1 MTGYGYFFTTI
12 YHFGF
17 ECGVGS
23 DKLSNFFKL
32 IRMDTHMG
40 SSPATIQRQLKKMEL
55 LLPTFQESCEKEAK
69 HKSGKAVVAADETF
83 FGDFLILVLMDL
95 RSGYLLLED
104 ISDNRSFDTWF
115 EKITPRL
122 EALGIEINHAV
133 SDRAK
138 ALIKLAVT
146 GFECESG
153 ADLFHAQQDASRW
166 LGPTLAKRRSSAEK
180 TYLSSQKEGG
190 STECSEQ
197 IEETE
202 QLLKAV
208 KQSQEDYHDNLQGM
222 SDDLHPFSLIDNSP
236 HTAERVAEKLEK
248 RVQSFE
254 KIAADCA
261 IQDRKETAQKLRN
274 QIKPLAVNVK
284 AWWLWANESLLT
296 LKVDIELQEW
306 LIHILLPV
314 VYWYHQRHKTQNSE
328 SREKYQ
334 LAWEKA
340 SETLKSHTYSATL
353 SESELQRWLTWSEW
367 IVQQFH
373 RSSSAVEGRNGC
385 LSKMYQNGR
394 GLSKSR
400 LKALTVIHNYGLKR
414 QDGSTAAE
422 RLFETKFP
430 DLLTWI
436 LGQMGELPL
445 PRKGRKRINLDPL
458 ILLAVP
464 A

>member
-1 MTGYGYFFTTI
+1 
-12 YHFGF
+12 
-17 ECGVGS
+17 
-23 DKLSNFFKL
+23 
-32 IRMDTHMG
+32 
-40 SSPATIQRQLKKMEL
+40 
-55 LLPTFQESCEKEAK
+55 
-69 HKSGKAVVAADETF
+69 
-83 FGDFLILVLMDL
+83 
-95 RSGYLLLED
+95 
-104 ISDNRSFDTWF
+104 
-115 EKITPRL
+115 
-122 EALGIEINHAV
+122 
-133 SDRAK
+133 
-138 ALIKLAVT
+138 
-146 GFECESG
+146 
-153 ADLFHAQQDASRW
+153 
-166 LGPTLAKRRSSAEK
+166 
-180 TYLSSQKEGG
+180 
-190 STECSEQ
+190 
-197 IEETE
+197 
-202 QLLKAV
+202 
-208 KQSQEDYHDNLQGM
+208 M

-284 AWWLWANESLLT
+284 AWWLSANESLLT

-414 QDGSTAAE
+414 QWRGVAIFAKACFGHPSPSKRQKLNATANA
-422 RLFETKFP
+422 FGAP
-430 DLLTWI
+430 DVLRTCHFATTI
-436 LGQMGELPL
+436 V
-445 PRKGRKRINLDPL
+445 NSV
-458 ILLAVP
+458 LAS
-464 A
+464 